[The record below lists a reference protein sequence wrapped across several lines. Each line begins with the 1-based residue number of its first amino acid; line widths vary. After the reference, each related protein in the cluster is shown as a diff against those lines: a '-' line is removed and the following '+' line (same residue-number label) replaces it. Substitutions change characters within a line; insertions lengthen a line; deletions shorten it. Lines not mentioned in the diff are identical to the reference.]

1 MGGRDV
7 VARMQILHCCTR
19 CRFGTGAI
27 LRVPSLKDLP
37 PAQLCEQCR
46 CTVDLGA
53 IGSGASTQQHIKSCL
68 IVWEGGRVSSL
79 QKLVVNLS
87 RKEISSPRRE
97 SRPFTFTVPLK
108 QTHSLCVLF
117 DWHNRNQEVIVKAR
131 NFPQKTSRTWLCG
144 KPNA

>member
-1 MGGRDV
+1 M
-7 VARMQILHCCTR
+7 ARMHILHCCTR

-46 CTVDLGA
+46 CTVDFGA

-79 QKLVVNLS
+79 QKLVFSADASAVGVCAFDLPGIFS
-87 RKEISSPRRE
+87 ERKGRDHSDDAFVFESPAASAIDLPR
-97 SRPFTFTVPLK
+97 S
-108 QTHSLCVLF
+108 
-117 DWHNRNQEVIVKAR
+117 
-131 NFPQKTSRTWLCG
+131 
-144 KPNA
+144 

>member
-1 MGGRDV
+1 MWHACIFYIV
-7 VARMQILHCCTR
+7 VHVA
-19 CRFGTGAI
+19 RFGTGAI

-79 QKLVVNLS
+79 QKACGEPLS
-87 RKEISSPRRE
+87 KRD
-97 SRPFTFTVPLK
+97 LK
-108 QTHSLCVLF
+108 S
-117 DWHNRNQEVIVKAR
+117 K
-131 NFPQKTSRTWLCG
+131 KG
-144 KPNA
+144 K